1 MTRTTIFTLLGW
13 SVAGLLLGLGLAQIG
28 AILAGA
34 ALILAGIG
42 VFAATSRST
51 SIPVVCSAAIAAM
64 TPELAI
70 GIPLWA
76 CILGAFSFH
85 LLVCDLSVR
94 FI

>member
-13 SVAGLLLGLGLAQIG
+13 SVAGLLLGLGLTQIG
-28 AILAGA
+28 VGLTGA

-42 VFAATSRST
+42 AFAATSRAT
-51 SIPVVCSAAIAAM
+51 SILVVCSAAIAAM
-64 TPELAI
+64 APELAI

-94 FI
+94 FV